1 LWEGNIDRGYMG
13 SPTKK
18 EHKNDNSLL
27 SYPAKAMLKKKR
39 LQQKGY
45 RVRLWILRFWVIH
58 KKVGP
63 IIKPVSH

>member
-45 RVRLWILRFWVIH
+45 RERLQGQALDIAILGH
-58 KKVGP
+58 P
-63 IIKPVSH
+63 